1 MKFLCKNWIIIAAVC
16 GANLAHAQLP
26 YFENFDAMRAD
37 SFDWA
42 SQERLI
48 WSEFEYGPD
57 ESPSRVRGPRDG
69 VTPFSG
75 NRMFEM
81 RSSVYKGRERTM
93 QIFVNS
99 IFSGTGAGV
108 EMSLRFYVPSSY
120 ASTNKIL
127 FEALGSG
134 IRTGRFSFNLETN
147 TCDFKS
153 YAVNNQSKSFGFV
166 VPRDQW
172 NVIRIRTTW
181 ADDTI
186 RSYFNGVP
194 LVQALFEEEMFG
206 QLGPLRFGV
215 DPLQNTSGTYAPM
228 TGAPGYFVDDVKVTL
243 VPEPSSACVIIAGV
257 AVSAACKRRRR
268 T

>member
-57 ESPSRVRGPRDG
+57 ESPSRIRGPRDG

-93 QIFVNS
+93 QIPTSGFNS
-99 IFSGTGAGV
+99 GSNPSV
-108 EMSLRFYVPSSY
+108 ELSLKFYVPSAY
-120 ASTNKIL
+120 ASSNKII
-127 FEALGSG
+127 FEARGSG
-134 IRTGRFSFNLETN
+134 MRTGRFIFDLSTSTFQFRSFAI
-147 TCDFKS
+147 DDH
-153 YAVNNQSKSFGFV
+153 SKSFAFT
-166 VPRDQW
+166 VPRDRW
-172 NVIRIRTTW
+172 NTIRIRTSW
-181 ADDTI
+181 ADDQI
-186 RSYFNGVP
+186 RSSFNEVP
-194 LVQALFEEEMFG
+194 LLQVPFEEDGAAKLNFV
-206 QLGPLRFGV
+206 RFGV
-215 DPLQNTSGTYAPM
+215 DPLQSTLDQYAPLD
-228 TGAPGYFVDDVKVTL
+228 GAPGYFVDDVRL
-243 VPEPSSACVIIAGV
+243 GAVPEPSSACVIIAGV
-257 AVSAACKRRRR
+257 AVSAACTRRRR